1 VEAEVKLKI
10 LGGGTRKSI
19 ELLRRKN
26 DTNVYTMTR
35 VWTKKYKIANKAAKE
50 LSVANGKGVQ

>member
-35 VWTKKYKIANKAAKE
+35 VWTKKYKIAKKAAKR
-50 LSVANGKGVQ
+50 AKCGKW